1 VSPPRRF
8 KTELVRRGAVGTPRP
23 TFVEISRVAGAT
35 CELTGD
41 RGGDFTDLMRF
52 LFVGIILAT
61 LAVGCAHQ
69 KTAAPLQNFSD
80 VPGLPPDP
88 VPVPVEV
95 KQKPKPQP
103 KEKNTPPVEAKRKPK
118 PQPKE
123 TKVETAA
130 ASAEPK
136 ATSQKLIVTP
146 ETGLVGKVETAN
158 QNLRYVVLSFPIGH
172 LPAMEQRLNVYR
184 HGLKVGEVKV
194 TGPQIEDN
202 VVADIVDGDS
212 GPGDEVR
219 DK

>member
-1 VSPPRRF
+1 
-8 KTELVRRGAVGTPRP
+8 
-23 TFVEISRVAGAT
+23 
-35 CELTGD
+35 
-41 RGGDFTDLMRF
+41 MRF
-52 LFVGIILAT
+52 LLAILL
-61 LAVGCAHQ
+61 LALITGAGCAHR
-69 KTAAPLQNFSD
+69 KAAAPEQNFSD
-80 VPGLPPDP
+80 VPGLPPNP
-88 VPVPVEV
+88 VPPPVEV
-95 KQKPKPQP
+95 KQKPKP
-103 KEKNTPPVEAKRKPK
+103 TPAPAPVEAKRKPK

-123 TKVETAA
+123 TKVETV
-130 ASAEPK
+130 SAPVETKP
-136 ATSQKLIVTP
+136 AGQKLIVTP

-202 VVADIVDGDS
+202 VVADIVEGDS

>member
-1 VSPPRRF
+1 
-8 KTELVRRGAVGTPRP
+8 
-23 TFVEISRVAGAT
+23 
-35 CELTGD
+35 
-41 RGGDFTDLMRF
+41 MRF
-52 LFVGIILAT
+52 LLAT
-61 LAVGCAHQ
+61 FLLAMITGAGCAHRQ
-69 KTAAPLQNFSD
+69 AGAPQDNFSD
-80 VPGLPPDP
+80 VPGLPPTP
-88 VPVPVEV
+88 VPPPVEV
-95 KQKPKPQP
+95 KQKPKP
-103 KEKNTPPVEAKRKPK
+103 TPAPAPVEAKRKPK

-123 TKVETAA
+123 TKVETV
-130 ASAEPK
+130 SAPAETKP
-136 ATSQKLIVTP
+136 AGQKLIVTP

-202 VVADIVDGDS
+202 VVADIVEGDS

>member
-1 VSPPRRF
+1 
-8 KTELVRRGAVGTPRP
+8 
-23 TFVEISRVAGAT
+23 
-35 CELTGD
+35 
-41 RGGDFTDLMRF
+41 MRF
-52 LFVGIILAT
+52 LFVGLLLAIV
-61 LAVGCAHQ
+61 AGAGCSHRKA
-69 KTAAPLQNFSD
+69 AAPQQNFSD
-80 VPGLPPDP
+80 VPGLPPTP
-88 VPVPVEV
+88 VPAPVEV

-103 KEKNTPPVEAKRKPK
+103 KEKKTGPPQVEAKQKPK
-118 PQPKE
+118 RQPKE
-123 TKVETAA
+123 PKVERVAA
-130 ASAEPK
+130 PTESKSA
-136 ATSQKLIVTP
+136 AQKLIVTP
-146 ETGLVGKVETAN
+146 ETGLVGKVESAN

>member
-1 VSPPRRF
+1 
-8 KTELVRRGAVGTPRP
+8 
-23 TFVEISRVAGAT
+23 
-35 CELTGD
+35 
-41 RGGDFTDLMRF
+41 MRF
-52 LFVGIILAT
+52 LWVILLLGTITGA
-61 LAVGCAHQ
+61 GCAHR
-69 KTAAPLQNFSD
+69 KSAAPQENFSD
-80 VPGLPPDP
+80 VPGLPSTP
-88 VPVPVEV
+88 VPPPVEV
-95 KQKPKPQP
+95 KQKPKPIP
-103 KEKNTPPVEAKRKPK
+103 APAAVEAKRKPKPK

-123 TKVETAA
+123 TKIETV
-130 ASAEPK
+130 STPAEPK
-136 ATSQKLIVTP
+136 SSSQKLIVTP

-202 VVADIVDGDS
+202 VVADIVEGDS

>member
-1 VSPPRRF
+1 
-8 KTELVRRGAVGTPRP
+8 
-23 TFVEISRVAGAT
+23 
-35 CELTGD
+35 
-41 RGGDFTDLMRF
+41 MRF
-52 LFVGIILAT
+52 LFVSLLLAIIAG
-61 LAVGCAHQ
+61 AGCSNRKA
-69 KTAAPLQNFSD
+69 AAPQQNFSD
-80 VPGLPPDP
+80 IPGLPPTA
-88 VPVPVEV
+88 VPAPVEV

-103 KEKNTPPVEAKRKPK
+103 KEKAPPPAPVEAKRKPK

-123 TKVETAA
+123 AKVVTVAA
-130 ASAEPK
+130 PFESKAS
-136 ATSQKLIVTP
+136 SQKLIVTP

-172 LPAMEQRLNVYR
+172 LPALEQRLNVYR

-202 VVADIVDGDS
+202 VVADIVEGDS